1 MNKGFDDIE
10 LLELGFKQHG
20 TDRMGEY
27 YWEYKNND
35 VTLITNETNYEKKD
49 YYSLMLLTEHNEIT
63 IRDSRGFKDIIRILS
78 QQ

>member
-63 IRDSRGFKDIIRILS
+63 IRDSRGFKDILRILS
-78 QQ
+78 YQ